1 MTNRP
6 PLRVPSENDS
16 PRRLL
21 RRRRWRGWFSGEKR
35 GETTIL
41 SYPSCP
47 PSFLLPFEQIP
58 HSRWPLFL
66 FFSLQLEYYV
76 LLFKVFFRCPHK
88 RLYTCQRARTNE
100 MRQHERVSLRHRPRK
115 KKTHPEKHPC
125 TTRRRERDSITN
137 ALGSGK
143 ATGLLRLRLNSDAD
157 HPGRQK
163 RKKRVNLHD
172 TSAHVST
179 PYNIYIDIY
188 MSFLFLFFGSTPC
201 LSRHGFFFTFCFLKT
216 LHFFY
221 KKLSGRGTDRHIR
234 AQCGPRKKMHMAT
247 LWHPFP
253 QVSPCREKSATTGLG
268 FFFFCFFF
276 VFFLLNSSAG
286 LRLPPPLP
294 ETVEGRKREGGASV
308 PPNLTKKRSLHRYNT
323 HAHDNTH
330 TYT

>member
-1 MTNRP
+1 
-6 PLRVPSENDS
+6 
-16 PRRLL
+16 
-21 RRRRWRGWFSGEKR
+21 
-35 GETTIL
+35 
-41 SYPSCP
+41 
-47 PSFLLPFEQIP
+47 
-58 HSRWPLFL
+58 
-66 FFSLQLEYYV
+66 
-76 LLFKVFFRCPHK
+76 
-88 RLYTCQRARTNE
+88 
-100 MRQHERVSLRHRPRK
+100 
-115 KKTHPEKHPC
+115 
-125 TTRRRERDSITN
+125 
-137 ALGSGK
+137 
-143 ATGLLRLRLNSDAD
+143 
-157 HPGRQK
+157 
-163 RKKRVNLHD
+163 
-172 TSAHVST
+172 
-179 PYNIYIDIY
+179 

-268 FFFFCFFF
+268 FFFFVFF